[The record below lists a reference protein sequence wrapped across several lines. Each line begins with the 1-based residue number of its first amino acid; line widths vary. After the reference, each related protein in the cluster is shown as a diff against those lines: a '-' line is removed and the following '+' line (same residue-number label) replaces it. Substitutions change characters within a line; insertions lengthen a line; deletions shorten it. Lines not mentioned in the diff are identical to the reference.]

1 MPTQPASTLGNL
13 IRIIPAE
20 GVCANKVYR
29 EPLPLPGSGFFL
41 TRKAIVLSNGHI
53 DDPALMRERLDGW
66 DDALVIGADAGGLHA
81 AALGLKLDLLV
92 GDFDS
97 LDATSHTSL
106 EAQGVEVKLFPAEK
120 DETDLELALLEAVKR
135 GAEHIIVLGTSGGRL
150 DMTLASVL
158 LLAHPA
164 LIDTCSE
171 LWTDDQTA
179 WLIRSPGSDIRGQ
192 RGDTISL
199 IPIAG
204 EALSVTTSN
213 LHYPL
218 NHETLTFG
226 PARGI
231 SNLMDADIAHIAL
244 HSGLLLIVHT
254 PGRA

>member
-1 MPTQPASTLGNL
+1 
-13 IRIIPAE
+13 
-20 GVCANKVYR
+20 
-29 EPLPLPGSGFFL
+29 L

-53 DDPALMRERLDGW
+53 DDPSLMRERLAGW

-81 AALGLKLDLLV
+81 AALGLELDLLI

-97 LDATSHTSL
+97 LDAESRTSL

-135 GAEHIIVLGTSGGRL
+135 GAEHIVVLGTSGGRF
-150 DMTLASVL
+150 DMVLASVL

-164 LIDTCSE
+164 LIDTRSE
-171 LWTDDQTA
+171 FWIDQQTA
-179 WLIRSPGSDIRGQ
+179 RLIRSPGSDIRGHS
-192 RGDTISL
+192 GDTISL
-199 IPIAG
+199 IPIG
-204 EALSVTTSN
+204 GDALGITTGN
-213 LHYPL
+213 LRYPL

-226 PARGI
+226 LARGI

-244 HSGLLLIVHT
+244 RNGLLLIVHT